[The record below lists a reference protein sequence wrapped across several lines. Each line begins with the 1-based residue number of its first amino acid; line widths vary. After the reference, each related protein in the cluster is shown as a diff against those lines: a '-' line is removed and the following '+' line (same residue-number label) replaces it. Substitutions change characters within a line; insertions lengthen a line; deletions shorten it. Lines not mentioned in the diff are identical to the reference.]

1 MDIITLPMA
10 EGAMLMP
17 CTIIAMLVN
26 SNGLRHRTD
35 IVLLNKVV
43 IPRIQATP
51 VLRPSRTSSIMQLI
65 IRIVQITILIRRQ
78 AIISNLIRPILMPS
92 QNTIAL
98 SGGRDWTLKVQ
109 MIQKAVAPRRV
120 PYLDLKPSNAI
131 HPIKMKITRPNL
143 KLKG

>member
-1 MDIITLPMA
+1 
-10 EGAMLMP
+10 MP
-17 CTIIAMLVN
+17 CTIIAMLIN

-35 IVLLNKVV
+35 IVLLRVV

-65 IRIVQITILIRRQ
+65 IRIVQITVLIRRQ

-98 SGGRDWTLKVQ
+98 SGGPDWTLKVQ
-109 MIQKAVAPRRV
+109 MNQKVVAPRRV